1 LQQMPGR
8 YADSTRRFARQD
20 VAKRSLSEMPEHF
33 HDSAQTRF
41 WGAGF
46 AGAGD
51 ADAAYSG
58 ANWRGTNKSTRA
70 AGVRL
75 RTGETG
81 RCPDGNYPRTS
92 ETIFNEPNCGS
103 IASIEIADTEI
114 VGIENTWRAGGKLE
128 NKIARTAVR
137 SCSPT

>member
-1 LQQMPGR
+1 MPGR
-8 YADSTRRFARQD
+8 YADSTCRFARQD

-58 ANWRGTNKSTRA
+58 ANWRGTNKSTQT

-81 RCPDGNYPRTS
+81 RRDGNFRRTS
-92 ETIFNEPNCGS
+92 EAVFYKPNCGS
-103 IASIEIADTEI
+103 IAGIEIADTEI